1 MNSIVNFITLL
12 TLLFFSNNT
21 LGQEN
26 KTDLKVETSNRILLL
41 TEPVGGVYTN
51 TWYAYKLDNG
61 EIALISEG
69 KSKEIRSYITFNCE
83 NENYLLSASTNFGN
97 NITSEEFKKLVPD
110 KVIDLSRK
118 IQCSN

>member
-1 MNSIVNFITLL
+1 MNNIVNYITLM
-12 TLLFFSNNT
+12 TLLFYSNCI

-26 KTDLKVETSNRILLL
+26 KTVLKVETSNRIFLF

-83 NENYLLSASTNFGN
+83 NEDYLISASTNFGH
-97 NITSEEFKKLVPD
+97 NITNEEFKEFVPA
-110 KVIDLSRK
+110 KVIDLCRK

>member
-1 MNSIVNFITLL
+1 M
-12 TLLFFSNNT
+12 TLLFFSNCI

-26 KTDLKVETSNRILLL
+26 KTVLKVETSNRIFLF

-83 NENYLLSASTNFGN
+83 NENYLISASTNFGH
-97 NITSEEFKKLVPD
+97 NITNEEFEEFVPA
-110 KVIDLSRK
+110 KVIDLCRK